1 MPFVKRDESGAISA
15 IYDRRERQIGEEL
28 AADHPEISEFL
39 ERLGRTA
46 PIRENL
52 DSSDSAMGRVLE
64 DLIRNTEWQLSW
76 TSSGANL
83 GASGPM
89 QHSLGFGRS

>member
-39 ERLGRTA
+39 ERLGLC
-46 PIRENL
+46 PGIPGQVGNIRPECQ
-52 DSSDSAMGRVLE
+52 
-64 DLIRNTEWQLSW
+64 TK
-76 TSSGANL
+76 
-83 GASGPM
+83 
-89 QHSLGFGRS
+89 